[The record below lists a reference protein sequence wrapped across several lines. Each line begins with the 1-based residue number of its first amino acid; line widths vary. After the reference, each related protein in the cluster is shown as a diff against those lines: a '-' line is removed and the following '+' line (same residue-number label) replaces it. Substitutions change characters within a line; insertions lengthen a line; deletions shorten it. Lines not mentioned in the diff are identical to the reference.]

1 MREYRTVLVDG
12 IKHTVLI
19 SDEQEALLAA
29 QAAGRA
35 VLGLWDPKKPQDAPW
50 GIPFLAEKEVPVDP
64 DFLER
69 AVRRQ
74 KGLPWMISRT
84 KRLTLREFQE
94 SDWDGAAEFQK
105 EKDCPEAFSGR
116 EAFRAYIRNQYG
128 FYQYGIWAV
137 IENETGSLA
146 GAAGVWDMPDKPAFL
161 SCSEGDRDSFQIGR
175 AHV

>member
-84 KRLTLREFQE
+84 KRLLCGNF
-94 SDWDGAAEFQK
+94 
-105 EKDCPEAFSGR
+105 
-116 EAFRAYIRNQYG
+116 RNQ
-128 FYQYGIWAV
+128 
-137 IENETGSLA
+137 TGM
-146 GAAGVWDMPDKPAFL
+146 GQQNFKRKRTVRKRFPAERHSGPILGTSMDFT
-161 SCSEGDRDSFQIGR
+161 STESGP
-175 AHV
+175 